1 MVKCV
6 GYQYKQG
13 IFEDDKGKSVPYD
26 NILIHYV
33 SDNNEAV
40 YGLEAQSL
48 KLKRSDFL
56 AICDVAADSLID
68 RELILSYNPVG
79 GKLVL
84 TRIEVI

>member
-13 IFEDDKGKSVPYD
+13 IFEDDKGKSIPYD
-26 NILIHYV
+26 NILIYYV
-33 SDNNEAV
+33 SNNNKDV
-40 YGLEAQSL
+40 YGLEAQCL

-56 AICDVAADSLID
+56 AICDVSADSLID

>member
-1 MVKCV
+1 MIKCV

-26 NILIHYV
+26 NILLYYV
-33 SDNNEAV
+33 SDNNKDV
-40 YGLEAQSL
+40 YGLEAQCL
-48 KLKRSDFL
+48 KVKRSDFL
-56 AICDVAADSLID
+56 AVCRDPVDSLLD

-84 TRIEVI
+84 SRIEVI